1 MDPSK
6 EVAASVKDR
15 MPAGE
20 ESEEPSSELPSTS
33 SGMLTES
40 VEEHDLETK
49 ISMLEKKLG
58 FMKKSFMLD
67 VPALL
72 LTSLEELTE
81 EQLKKFQSSGSICVF
96 PLIPESQLENT
107 DRQDTVVQMVKRY
120 GPEGAVRNTLKILRR
135 IKRHDVAQ
143 KLERDHT
150 RAATWRRDS
159 SDSDTWRRRK
169 KHEAMRKKTHKKKKK
184 EKRSFMLDV
193 PALLLT
199 GLEELTEEQ
208 LKIFQISLTTVQLP
222 DFPPIPESQL
232 ENTDRQNTVDQMV
245 KRYGPEGAVRN
256 TWRILRRMNLDDL
269 AEKLERYYSRGIP
282 TKDYKSLV
290 HPRPKSSLSHL
301 YNAIHHSPS
310 SSSSI
315 LPSGSSK
322 ELLSL
327 TTGSSGQLSSQKTLD
342 GPSLLLTSLEEM
354 NPHELNRAWLPGS
367 PLIPESQLENTDRQV
382 TVDQMMKRYDP
393 EEAMRI
399 PFGNLKWRKRVDLA
413 EKLERYHTRGIP
425 TKDYKSLVQ
434 PRPFYSSLPTRFS
447 SSSSFLPS
455 GSSKE
460 LLSLTTGSSGQL
472 SSQRHQILAVPAL
485 LLTTL
490 EELTE
495 EQLKTFQFY
504 LTSGRMLDFPPI
516 PERHLDNTDR
526 QVTVDQIVKRYDH
539 EGAVRNTLKILR
551 RMNLDDLAEK
561 LQRDHIRA
569 VSTTETKWW
578 SDSSD
583 TGNDEE
589 REKKHVHLSRRSR
602 ALDREAAG
610 SKDTGITK
618 DRYELVTKPTE
629 KKIEALLLATLE
641 ELSTDEL
648 KILQQELTP
657 SKQLPP
663 YLTGFPPIPKT
674 QLENNDRQV
683 IVDQMLKR
691 YGPEGVVEITL
702 RILRRMNREDLAE
715 KFERYHGRDS
725 SPVFSQALYPPSV
738 VMEKPSRFLPSSVQ
752 HSLQRPQIWTVPALL
767 LTSLEGLTE
776 EQLKTFQSNLTSVQP
791 LGFPPISESQLENTD
806 RPVTVDQM
814 VKRYGPE
821 RAVEITLR
829 ILRGMKRVDLA
840 EKLQRD
846 HTRAVST
853 TETKWWSDSSDTG
866 NDEEREKKHVHLSR
880 CSRALD
886 REAAGSKDTGITKD
900 RYELVTKPTEKKI
913 EALLLATLEE
923 LSTDELKILQQ
934 ELTPSKQLPPYLTG
948 FPPIP
953 KTQLE
958 NNERQVIVDQMLKR
972 YGPEGVVEITLRIL
986 RRMNREDLAE
996 KFERYHGRGKK
1007 KRTSEEPSW
1016 PGLVSRGEKIEEHC
1030 VPFLGRA
1037 PFLIKLKKT
1046 PKLEMDFSTIPG
1058 SQLEMANSLNTE
1070 VSVNTQENTQRIDD
1084 EELRSENDSPPF
1096 LDHHHMSSPEEF
1108 TPEIHD
1114 QDNRGEYR
1122 FQCPSAGLFQCSI
1135 TGLVFRM
1142 EGEGEVLYRTVH
1154 WDMRLLSQRG
1164 KRPAG
1169 PLFMFTCLK
1178 GSVCQLH
1185 LPHCEIYNSGGC
1197 DFLSVAHVTDDDI
1210 IEFLPPL
1217 ETTETHVIINISGFS
1232 AYGEVKD
1239 EDSPTVPIRAL
1250 VLLFYKP
1257 PVVPKKRS
1265 ILNVLLLPRNVVI
1278 REVQE
1283 EWKRRN
1289 GDKYIYIETNPRC
1302 QLTPNKE
1309 YELFT
1314 DLTDEYL
1321 IQPKDAEFVDFES
1334 YENYFPTFQLFI
1346 QTVVEQV
1353 NLLLKDNGGEESVW
1367 DRLVWLPASPTDVPS
1382 TVSAVSPADPPA
1394 NPSAPPGRAFIRR
1407 HRMALETRLGL
1418 LQPIFLRLQYHGV
1431 LIHEEREEV
1440 VSKSTKTLQ
1449 NQTLLDMVVK
1459 KGARAQEHFYQVLKE
1474 VDPCLVEDLEEQT
1487 V

>member
-135 IKRHDVAQ
+135 IKRDDVAQ

-169 KHEAMRKKTHKKKKK
+169 KHEAMRKKKKKKKKK

-301 YNAIHHSPS
+301 YNAIHPSPS

-315 LPSGSSK
+315 
-322 ELLSL
+322 
-327 TTGSSGQLSSQKTLD
+327 
-342 GPSLLLTSLEEM
+342 
-354 NPHELNRAWLPGS
+354 
-367 PLIPESQLENTDRQV
+367 
-382 TVDQMMKRYDP
+382 
-393 EEAMRI
+393 
-399 PFGNLKWRKRVDLA
+399 
-413 EKLERYHTRGIP
+413 
-425 TKDYKSLVQ
+425 
-434 PRPFYSSLPTRFS
+434 
-447 SSSSFLPS
+447 LPS

-674 QLENNDRQV
+674 QLENNDRQL

-806 RPVTVDQM
+806 RQVTVDQM

-821 RAVEITLR
+821 RAVKITLR

-880 CSRALD
+880 RSRALD

-958 NNERQVIVDQMLKR
+958 NNDRQVIVDQMLKR

-1070 VSVNTQENTQRIDD
+1070 VSVNTQENTQENTQRIDD

>member
-6 EVAASVKDR
+6 VVAASEKER
-15 MPAGE
+15 TPAGE
-20 ESEEPSSELPSTS
+20 ESEELSSELPSTS
-33 SGMLTES
+33 SGMLTPSGEKRMDLESEISRLEEELKVLKAEVNRDEQSTSTSSGWLTPS

-58 FMKKSFMLD
+58 FMKKSFRLD

-72 LTSLEELTE
+72 LTSLEELTK
-81 EQLKKFQSSGSICVF
+81 EQLKKFQSRGRMLGF
-96 PLIPESQLENT
+96 PPIPESQLENT
-107 DRQDTVVQMVKRY
+107 DRQDTVDQMVKRY

-143 KLERDHT
+143 KLERDHK
-150 RAATWRRDS
+150 RATTWRRDS
-159 SDSDTWRRRK
+159 SNSDKWRRRK
-169 KHEAMRKKTHKKKKK
+169 KHEAMRKRKRKKK
-184 EKRSFMLDV
+184 EKRSFMLAV

-269 AEKLERYYSRGIP
+269 AEKFERYYS
-282 TKDYKSLV
+282 
-290 HPRPKSSLSHL
+290 
-301 YNAIHHSPS
+301 
-310 SSSSI
+310 
-315 LPSGSSK
+315 
-322 ELLSL
+322 
-327 TTGSSGQLSSQKTLD
+327 
-342 GPSLLLTSLEEM
+342 
-354 NPHELNRAWLPGS
+354 
-367 PLIPESQLENTDRQV
+367 
-382 TVDQMMKRYDP
+382 
-393 EEAMRI
+393 
-399 PFGNLKWRKRVDLA
+399 
-413 EKLERYHTRGIP
+413 RGIP

-526 QVTVDQIVKRYDH
+526 QVTVDQMVKRYDP

-578 SDSSD
+578 SNSSD

-589 REKKHVHLSRRSR
+589 REKKHVHLSGRSR

-618 DRYELVTKPTE
+618 DRYELVTKPAE
-629 KKIEALLLATLE
+629 KKREALLLATLE

-648 KILQQELTP
+648 KIFQQELTL

-715 KFERYHGRDS
+715 KFERYHGR
-725 SPVFSQALYPPSV
+725 
-738 VMEKPSRFLPSSVQ
+738 
-752 HSLQRPQIWTVPALL
+752 
-767 LTSLEGLTE
+767 
-776 EQLKTFQSNLTSVQP
+776 
-791 LGFPPISESQLENTD
+791 
-806 RPVTVDQM
+806 
-814 VKRYGPE
+814 
-821 RAVEITLR
+821 
-829 ILRGMKRVDLA
+829 
-840 EKLQRD
+840 
-846 HTRAVST
+846 
-853 TETKWWSDSSDTG
+853 
-866 NDEEREKKHVHLSR
+866 
-880 CSRALD
+880 
-886 REAAGSKDTGITKD
+886 
-900 RYELVTKPTEKKI
+900 
-913 EALLLATLEE
+913 
-923 LSTDELKILQQ
+923 
-934 ELTPSKQLPPYLTG
+934 
-948 FPPIP
+948 
-953 KTQLE
+953 
-958 NNERQVIVDQMLKR
+958 
-972 YGPEGVVEITLRIL
+972 
-986 RRMNREDLAE
+986 
-996 KFERYHGRGKK
+996 GKK
-1007 KRTSEEPSW
+1007 RRTSEEPSW

-1037 PFLIKLKKT
+1037 PFFIKHKKT
-1046 PKLEMDFSTIPG
+1046 PKLEMDFSTILG
-1058 SQLEMANSLNTE
+1058 SQLKMANSLNTE
-1070 VSVNTQENTQRIDD
+1070 VSVNTQENTQENTQRIDD
-1084 EELRSENDSPPF
+1084 EELGRERDSPL
-1096 LDHHHMSSPEEF
+1096 LDHHHMSSPDEF

-1239 EDSPTVPIRAL
+1239 EDSPTIPIRAL

-1302 QLTPNKE
+1302 QLIPNKE

-1418 LQPIFLRLQYHGV
+1418 LQPIFLRLQDHGV

-1440 VSKSTKTLQ
+1440 DSKSTKTLQ
-1449 NQTLLDMVVK
+1449 NQALLDMVVR
-1459 KGARAQEHFYQVLKE
+1459 KGSRAQEHFYQVLKE

>member
-135 IKRHDVAQ
+135 IKRDDVAQ

-169 KHEAMRKKTHKKKKK
+169 KHEAMRKKKKKKKKK

-301 YNAIHHSPS
+301 YNAIHPSPS

-315 LPSGSSK
+315 
-322 ELLSL
+322 
-327 TTGSSGQLSSQKTLD
+327 
-342 GPSLLLTSLEEM
+342 
-354 NPHELNRAWLPGS
+354 
-367 PLIPESQLENTDRQV
+367 
-382 TVDQMMKRYDP
+382 
-393 EEAMRI
+393 
-399 PFGNLKWRKRVDLA
+399 
-413 EKLERYHTRGIP
+413 
-425 TKDYKSLVQ
+425 
-434 PRPFYSSLPTRFS
+434 
-447 SSSSFLPS
+447 LPS

-715 KFERYHGRDS
+715 KFERYHGR
-725 SPVFSQALYPPSV
+725 
-738 VMEKPSRFLPSSVQ
+738 
-752 HSLQRPQIWTVPALL
+752 
-767 LTSLEGLTE
+767 
-776 EQLKTFQSNLTSVQP
+776 
-791 LGFPPISESQLENTD
+791 
-806 RPVTVDQM
+806 
-814 VKRYGPE
+814 
-821 RAVEITLR
+821 
-829 ILRGMKRVDLA
+829 
-840 EKLQRD
+840 
-846 HTRAVST
+846 
-853 TETKWWSDSSDTG
+853 
-866 NDEEREKKHVHLSR
+866 
-880 CSRALD
+880 
-886 REAAGSKDTGITKD
+886 
-900 RYELVTKPTEKKI
+900 
-913 EALLLATLEE
+913 
-923 LSTDELKILQQ
+923 
-934 ELTPSKQLPPYLTG
+934 
-948 FPPIP
+948 
-953 KTQLE
+953 
-958 NNERQVIVDQMLKR
+958 
-972 YGPEGVVEITLRIL
+972 
-986 RRMNREDLAE
+986 
-996 KFERYHGRGKK
+996 GKK

-1070 VSVNTQENTQRIDD
+1070 VSVNTQENTQENTQRIDD

>member
-135 IKRHDVAQ
+135 IKRDDVAQ

-169 KHEAMRKKTHKKKKK
+169 KHEAMRKKKKKKKKK

-269 AEKLERYYSRGIP
+269 AEKLERYYS
-282 TKDYKSLV
+282 
-290 HPRPKSSLSHL
+290 
-301 YNAIHHSPS
+301 
-310 SSSSI
+310 
-315 LPSGSSK
+315 
-322 ELLSL
+322 
-327 TTGSSGQLSSQKTLD
+327 
-342 GPSLLLTSLEEM
+342 
-354 NPHELNRAWLPGS
+354 
-367 PLIPESQLENTDRQV
+367 
-382 TVDQMMKRYDP
+382 
-393 EEAMRI
+393 
-399 PFGNLKWRKRVDLA
+399 
-413 EKLERYHTRGIP
+413 RGIP

-715 KFERYHGRDS
+715 KFERYHGR
-725 SPVFSQALYPPSV
+725 
-738 VMEKPSRFLPSSVQ
+738 
-752 HSLQRPQIWTVPALL
+752 
-767 LTSLEGLTE
+767 
-776 EQLKTFQSNLTSVQP
+776 
-791 LGFPPISESQLENTD
+791 
-806 RPVTVDQM
+806 
-814 VKRYGPE
+814 
-821 RAVEITLR
+821 
-829 ILRGMKRVDLA
+829 
-840 EKLQRD
+840 
-846 HTRAVST
+846 
-853 TETKWWSDSSDTG
+853 
-866 NDEEREKKHVHLSR
+866 
-880 CSRALD
+880 
-886 REAAGSKDTGITKD
+886 
-900 RYELVTKPTEKKI
+900 
-913 EALLLATLEE
+913 
-923 LSTDELKILQQ
+923 
-934 ELTPSKQLPPYLTG
+934 
-948 FPPIP
+948 
-953 KTQLE
+953 
-958 NNERQVIVDQMLKR
+958 
-972 YGPEGVVEITLRIL
+972 
-986 RRMNREDLAE
+986 
-996 KFERYHGRGKK
+996 GKK

-1070 VSVNTQENTQRIDD
+1070 VSVNTQENTQENTQRIDD

>member
-6 EVAASVKDR
+6 VVAASEKER
-15 MPAGE
+15 TPAGE
-20 ESEEPSSELPSTS
+20 ESEELSSELPSTS
-33 SGMLTES
+33 SGMLTPSGEKRMDLESEISRLEEELKVLKAEVNRDEQSTSTSSGWLTPS

-58 FMKKSFMLD
+58 FMKKSFRLD

-72 LTSLEELTE
+72 LTSLEELTK
-81 EQLKKFQSSGSICVF
+81 EQLKKFQSRGRMLGF
-96 PLIPESQLENT
+96 PPIPESQLENT
-107 DRQDTVVQMVKRY
+107 DRQDTVDQMVKRY

-143 KLERDHT
+143 KLERDHK
-150 RAATWRRDS
+150 RATTWRRDS
-159 SDSDTWRRRK
+159 SNSDKWRRRK
-169 KHEAMRKKTHKKKKK
+169 KHEAMRKRKRKKK
-184 EKRSFMLDV
+184 EKRSFMLAV

-269 AEKLERYYSRGIP
+269 AEKFERYYS
-282 TKDYKSLV
+282 
-290 HPRPKSSLSHL
+290 
-301 YNAIHHSPS
+301 
-310 SSSSI
+310 
-315 LPSGSSK
+315 
-322 ELLSL
+322 
-327 TTGSSGQLSSQKTLD
+327 
-342 GPSLLLTSLEEM
+342 
-354 NPHELNRAWLPGS
+354 
-367 PLIPESQLENTDRQV
+367 
-382 TVDQMMKRYDP
+382 
-393 EEAMRI
+393 
-399 PFGNLKWRKRVDLA
+399 
-413 EKLERYHTRGIP
+413 RGIP

-526 QVTVDQIVKRYDH
+526 QVTVDQMVKRYDP

-578 SDSSD
+578 SNSSD

-589 REKKHVHLSRRSR
+589 REKKHVHLSGRSR

-648 KILQQELTP
+648 KILQQERIP

-715 KFERYHGRDS
+715 KFERYHGR
-725 SPVFSQALYPPSV
+725 
-738 VMEKPSRFLPSSVQ
+738 
-752 HSLQRPQIWTVPALL
+752 
-767 LTSLEGLTE
+767 
-776 EQLKTFQSNLTSVQP
+776 
-791 LGFPPISESQLENTD
+791 
-806 RPVTVDQM
+806 
-814 VKRYGPE
+814 
-821 RAVEITLR
+821 
-829 ILRGMKRVDLA
+829 
-840 EKLQRD
+840 
-846 HTRAVST
+846 
-853 TETKWWSDSSDTG
+853 
-866 NDEEREKKHVHLSR
+866 
-880 CSRALD
+880 
-886 REAAGSKDTGITKD
+886 
-900 RYELVTKPTEKKI
+900 
-913 EALLLATLEE
+913 
-923 LSTDELKILQQ
+923 
-934 ELTPSKQLPPYLTG
+934 
-948 FPPIP
+948 
-953 KTQLE
+953 
-958 NNERQVIVDQMLKR
+958 
-972 YGPEGVVEITLRIL
+972 
-986 RRMNREDLAE
+986 
-996 KFERYHGRGKK
+996 GKK
-1007 KRTSEEPSW
+1007 RRTSEEPSW

-1037 PFLIKLKKT
+1037 PFFIKHKKT
-1046 PKLEMDFSTIPG
+1046 PKLEMDFSTILG
-1058 SQLEMANSLNTE
+1058 SQLKMANSLNTE
-1070 VSVNTQENTQRIDD
+1070 VSVNTQENTQENTQRIDD
-1084 EELRSENDSPPF
+1084 EELGRERDSPL
-1096 LDHHHMSSPEEF
+1096 LDHHHMSSPDEF

-1239 EDSPTVPIRAL
+1239 EDSPTIPIRAL

-1302 QLTPNKE
+1302 QLIPNKE

-1418 LQPIFLRLQYHGV
+1418 LQPIFLRLQDHGV

-1440 VSKSTKTLQ
+1440 DSKSTKTLQ
-1449 NQTLLDMVVK
+1449 NQALLDMVVR
-1459 KGARAQEHFYQVLKE
+1459 KGSRAQEHFYQVLKE

>member
-315 LPSGSSK
+315 
-322 ELLSL
+322 
-327 TTGSSGQLSSQKTLD
+327 
-342 GPSLLLTSLEEM
+342 
-354 NPHELNRAWLPGS
+354 
-367 PLIPESQLENTDRQV
+367 
-382 TVDQMMKRYDP
+382 
-393 EEAMRI
+393 
-399 PFGNLKWRKRVDLA
+399 
-413 EKLERYHTRGIP
+413 
-425 TKDYKSLVQ
+425 
-434 PRPFYSSLPTRFS
+434 
-447 SSSSFLPS
+447 LPS

>member
-6 EVAASVKDR
+6 VVAASEKER
-15 MPAGE
+15 TPAGE
-20 ESEEPSSELPSTS
+20 ESEELSSELPSTS
-33 SGMLTES
+33 SGMLTPS

-58 FMKKSFMLD
+58 FMKKSFRLD

-72 LTSLEELTE
+72 LTSLEELTK
-81 EQLKKFQSSGSICVF
+81 EQLKKFQSRGRMLGF
-96 PLIPESQLENT
+96 PPIPESQLENT
-107 DRQDTVVQMVKRY
+107 DRQDTVDQMVKRY

-143 KLERDHT
+143 KLERDHK
-150 RAATWRRDS
+150 RATTWRRDS
-159 SDSDTWRRRK
+159 SNSDKWRRRK
-169 KHEAMRKKTHKKKKK
+169 KHEAMRKRKRKKK
-184 EKRSFMLDV
+184 EKRSFMLAV

-269 AEKLERYYSRGIP
+269 AEKFERYYS
-282 TKDYKSLV
+282 
-290 HPRPKSSLSHL
+290 
-301 YNAIHHSPS
+301 
-310 SSSSI
+310 
-315 LPSGSSK
+315 
-322 ELLSL
+322 
-327 TTGSSGQLSSQKTLD
+327 
-342 GPSLLLTSLEEM
+342 
-354 NPHELNRAWLPGS
+354 
-367 PLIPESQLENTDRQV
+367 
-382 TVDQMMKRYDP
+382 
-393 EEAMRI
+393 
-399 PFGNLKWRKRVDLA
+399 
-413 EKLERYHTRGIP
+413 RGIP

-526 QVTVDQIVKRYDH
+526 QVTVDQMVKRYDP

-578 SDSSD
+578 SNSSD

-589 REKKHVHLSRRSR
+589 REKKHVHLSGRSR

-648 KILQQELTP
+648 KILQQERIP

-767 LTSLEGLTE
+767 LSSLEELTE

-791 LGFPPISESQLENTD
+791 LGFPPIPESQLENVG
-806 RPVTVDQM
+806 RQVTVDQM

-866 NDEEREKKHVHLSR
+866 NDEEREKKHVHLAGSSR
-880 CSRALD
+880 SLD
-886 REAAGSKDTGITKD
+886 REAAGSKETGITKD
-900 RYELVTKPTEKKI
+900 RYELVTKPAEKKR

-923 LSTDELKILQQ
+923 LSTDELKIFQQ
-934 ELTPSKQLPPYLTG
+934 ELTLSKQLPPYLTG

-958 NNERQVIVDQMLKR
+958 NNDRQVIVDQMLKR

-1007 KRTSEEPSW
+1007 RRTSEEPSW

-1037 PFLIKLKKT
+1037 PFFIKHKKT
-1046 PKLEMDFSTIPG
+1046 PKLEMDFSTILG
-1058 SQLEMANSLNTE
+1058 SQLKMANSLNTE
-1070 VSVNTQENTQRIDD
+1070 VSVNTQENTQENTQRIDD
-1084 EELRSENDSPPF
+1084 EELGRERDSPL
-1096 LDHHHMSSPEEF
+1096 LDHHHMSSPDEF

-1239 EDSPTVPIRAL
+1239 EDSPTIPIRAL

-1302 QLTPNKE
+1302 QLIPNKE

-1418 LQPIFLRLQYHGV
+1418 LQPIFLRLQDHGV

-1440 VSKSTKTLQ
+1440 DSKSTKTLQ
-1449 NQTLLDMVVK
+1449 NQALLDMVVR
-1459 KGARAQEHFYQVLKE
+1459 KGSRAQEHFYQVLKE

>member
-269 AEKLERYYSRGIP
+269 AEKLERYYS
-282 TKDYKSLV
+282 
-290 HPRPKSSLSHL
+290 
-301 YNAIHHSPS
+301 
-310 SSSSI
+310 
-315 LPSGSSK
+315 
-322 ELLSL
+322 
-327 TTGSSGQLSSQKTLD
+327 
-342 GPSLLLTSLEEM
+342 
-354 NPHELNRAWLPGS
+354 
-367 PLIPESQLENTDRQV
+367 
-382 TVDQMMKRYDP
+382 
-393 EEAMRI
+393 
-399 PFGNLKWRKRVDLA
+399 
-413 EKLERYHTRGIP
+413 RGIP